1 MDQKKLGTLALIV
14 ATAASL
20 AACSGGNGNNGSGSS
35 ASSSESAGSGSPSAS
50 ASASETA
57 SSSPAADKTPVT
69 FTYFNANSQVPD
81 IDSNKTEIGKALEDQ
96 TGVNFKMQFPVG
108 DVNTK
113 IGTMIASGDYPDVL
127 APDTA
132 IDKIL
137 DAKAFIPLE
146 DLIDQYGPNIKR
158 VYEPYYNLMKQ
169 ADGHIYFLPFS
180 PVVGDYIPNPTI
192 DQGAFFIQRR
202 VLKEFNYP
210 KIKTL
215 DEYFDLIKKYN
226 DAHKDDKL
234 TGFTSL
240 TYDWRT
246 MGIFNPPMHLAG
258 YPNDGDVIVD
268 MQTHAADV
276 YSNDDV
282 TKRWLK
288 KLNEVNN
295 EGLYDQS
302 SFVNNYDQYLAKISS
317 GKVLGFFDYGWQA
330 DQAIQNIK
338 KSGNDDLDYMPLP
351 IVFDQ
356 NTKDQYLDP
365 PSFVDNRGVG
375 ITTSAKDPVRII
387 QFFDNMLKEEN
398 QVMIQWGFKGETYEV
413 NDKGRYYR
421 TPEEIEMLKD
431 NAKQQS
437 IGFTYF
443 NYSWPMYGGGST
455 LSDGNSFNAGR
466 QPEVAQASFTE
477 GDKLILSKYGVQTFS
492 ELFAKPDDRPWYPAW
507 SISIEQGSPAEIF
520 QQKSKDV
527 KLKYFPKL
535 VLAKPD
541 QFDAI
546 WNEYL
551 DAFNKL
557 DVKGFEDTLTKSI
570 ADKIAKVTG
579 GSSGN

>member
-1 MDQKKLGTLALIV
+1 MVKSKFGLLALAV
-14 ATAASL
+14 AVTAAL
-20 AACSGGNGNNGSGSS
+20 AGCGGGNSNGGS
-35 ASSSESAGSGSPSAS
+35 ASGSPSAS
-50 ASASETA
+50 PGASGPSSSASASGSA
-57 SSSPAADKTPVT
+57 SPAADKTPVT

-81 IDSNKTEIGKALEDQ
+81 IDSDKTEIGKALEEQ
-96 TGVNFKMQFPVG
+96 TGVNFKLQFPVG

-137 DAKAFIPLE
+137 DAKAFIPLN
-146 DLIDQYGPNIKR
+146 DLIDKYGPNIKR
-158 VYEPYYNLMKQ
+158 VYGPYYNLMKQ
-169 ADGHIYFLPFS
+169 ADGNIYFLPFS
-180 PVVGDYIPNPTI
+180 AVVGDYIPNPTI
-192 DQGAFFIQRR
+192 DQGAFWIQRR
-202 VLKEFNYP
+202 VLKEFGYP

-215 DEYFDLIKKYN
+215 DEYFDLIKKYV
-226 DAHKDDKL
+226 DAHKSEGL

-268 MQTHAADV
+268 MQTHKANVYAD
-276 YSNDDV
+276 DDV

-288 KLNEVNN
+288 KLNEINN

-317 GKVLGFFDYGWQA
+317 GKVLGFFDYGWEVNQA
-330 DQAIQNIK
+330 LQNIK
-338 KSGNDDLDYMPLP
+338 KTGNDDLDYMPLP
-351 IVFDQ
+351 IVFDD
-356 NTKDQYLDP
+356 TIKDQYLDP
-365 PSFVDNRGVG
+365 ASFVDNRGIG

-387 QFFDNMLKEEN
+387 QFFDNMLTEEN
-398 QVMIQWGFKGETYEV
+398 QIMIQWGFKGETYEV
-413 NDKGRYYR
+413 DDKGRFYR
-421 TPEEIEMLKD
+421 TPEQIEMLKD
-431 NAKQQS
+431 NAKQES

-443 NYSWPMYGGGST
+443 NYSWPMYGQGST
-455 LSDGNSFNAGR
+455 LSDGNSLSAGR

-507 SISIEQGSPAEIF
+507 SISIEQGSPAAIF

-541 QFDAI
+541 QFDTI

-551 DAFNKL
+551 NEFHKL
-557 DVKGFEDTLTKSI
+557 DVKAFEDTLTQSI
-570 ADKIAKVTG
+570 AAKIAKVTG
-579 GSSGN
+579 NSGS

>member
-1 MDQKKLGTLALIV
+1 MLAL
-14 ATAASL
+14 AAAMTASL
-20 AACSGGNGNNGSGSS
+20 AACSSGGNNNGNS
-35 ASSSESAGSGSPSAS
+35 ASPSTNADGSGSPSSS
-50 ASASETA
+50 ASASSSA
-57 SSSPAADKTPVT
+57 SGSPAADKTPVT

-81 IDSNKTEIGKALEDQ
+81 IDSNKTEIGKVLADQ
-96 TGVNFKMQFPVG
+96 TGVNWKMQFPVG

-180 PVVGDYIPNPTI
+180 AVVGDYIQNPTI

-202 VLKEFNYP
+202 VLKEFGYP

-226 DAHKDDKL
+226 DAHKSDNL
-234 TGFTSL
+234 VGFTSL

-276 YSNDDV
+276 YSNDDS

-330 DQAIQNIK
+330 NQAIQNIK

-356 NTKDQYLDP
+356 DIKDQYLDP
-365 PSFVDNRGVG
+365 PSFVDNRGIG

-398 QVMIQWGFKGETYEV
+398 QIMIQWGFKGETYEV
-413 NDKGRYYR
+413 NDQGRYYR

-437 IGFTYF
+437 IGFSYF

-455 LSDGNSFNAGR
+455 LSDGNSLSAGR

-477 GDKLILSKYGVQTFS
+477 GDKLILNKYGVQTFS

-507 SISIEQGSPAEIF
+507 SISIEQGSPAQIF

-541 QFDAI
+541 QFDSI

-557 DVKGFEDTLTKSI
+557 DVKAFEDTMTQSI
-570 ADKIAKVTG
+570 AEKIAKVTG
-579 GSSGN
+579 GSN